1 MDMAGKYP
9 AKGRDVHYRE
19 IDLKSVLL
27 DIDSGEYYSLNR
39 VGTFIWSLINGK
51 RDVSHIVDEVTGKFD
66 ISMEQAGPDVKG
78 LIEKLI
84 SEGLVEVHDKPE

>member
-1 MDMAGKYP
+1 MDISGKYLT
-9 AKGRDVHYRE
+9 KGRDVHCRE
-19 IDLKSVLL
+19 IDLNSVLL
-27 DIDSGEYYSLNR
+27 DLDSGEYYSLNR

-66 ISMEQAGPDVKG
+66 ISTKQAGLDVNG

-84 SEGLVEVHDKPE
+84 GEGLVEAHDKPE